1 VAQRSDVATSDAPKS
16 EAEAPARDA
25 SGRRFLGEILVA
37 KRLLTK
43 DKLDDALLKQR
54 VSGKRLGTLLVEL
67 GAIDERD
74 LATALGEHFSVAVID
89 LRRRAPHPDAVQLL
103 PEATARSLLALP
115 LAVHESV
122 LEVAVA
128 DPSDELAAELRQST
142 GMEVALVVASATDIR
157 RAIDRGYRA
166 ISGIEAHVDAFEAT
180 TNARRA
186 EATLARGSV
195 DENAPVVQVVTMVLT
210 QALRDRASDVHIE
223 PMDGLTRVRF
233 RIDGVLHD
241 VLTLPPAMGGAVT
254 GRLKVLAGMNIVE
267 RRRAQDGQFTTA
279 VEGREVDVRV
289 ASTGTVA
296 GEKVVLRLLNK
307 SFSTYRLSDLGM
319 PEDTY
324 EVYSAMV
331 RSPFGM
337 VICAGPTGSGKTTS
351 LYATMTELNGTER
364 NIMTIEDPVEYVVPS
379 INQIQINEQAGV
391 TFAGGLRSILRQDP
405 DVILVGEIRD
415 DETARIATQAAL
427 TGHFVMTSLHATDT
441 TAALLRFLD
450 MGIEPYIVAS
460 AVAGVLSQ
468 RLLRR
473 NCDQCRRPYEPT
485 PDELA
490 FFREAGGTA
499 PKDGF
504 WQGEGCTFCAQT
516 GYQDRTGVYEL
527 LRMTPA
533 MRSLVASGPSHAAVR
548 DLALAEGTRT
558 LRQEAVRL
566 VEEGVTTI
574 AEVVRGIYVL

>member
-1 VAQRSDVATSDAPKS
+1 
-16 EAEAPARDA
+16 
-25 SGRRFLGEILVA
+25 
-37 KRLLTK
+37 
-43 DKLDDALLKQR
+43 
-54 VSGKRLGTLLVEL
+54 
-67 GAIDERD
+67 
-74 LATALGEHFSVAVID
+74 
-89 LRRRAPHPDAVQLL
+89 
-103 PEATARSLLALP
+103 
-115 LAVHESV
+115 
-122 LEVAVA
+122 
-128 DPSDELAAELRQST
+128 
-142 GMEVALVVASATDIR
+142 
-157 RAIDRGYRA
+157 
-166 ISGIEAHVDAFEAT
+166 
-180 TNARRA
+180 
-186 EATLARGSV
+186 
-195 DENAPVVQVVTMVLT
+195 
-210 QALRDRASDVHIE
+210 
-223 PMDGLTRVRF
+223 VRF